1 MKKLFNLNKPQA
13 INKLMSNKFILII
26 LLLLCLTTTVN
37 AEVQTLGTFKQNT
50 CVNLIQTCSNC
61 SYSNISSVIAPNS
74 ASLLGQVVM
83 TKISNVY
90 NYSFCSTSQIGSYI
104 VNGISDVD
112 GSQVVW
118 AYDFQITPSGSN
130 NNPNFYYIIF
140 IASLGVMIL
149 GFVLKNAP
157 IVILGSFGMVYLG
170 LYIILFGING
180 IKDTVYTWGWGIIIL
195 AVAGYIGIKS
205 AYEMITD

>member
-1 MKKLFNLNKPQA
+1 MKKLY
-13 INKLMSNKFILII
+13 LMMFVFLFIFPM
-26 LLLLCLTTTVN
+26 VS

-140 IASLGVMIL
+140 IASLGVVIL

>member
-180 IKDTVYTWGWGIIIL
+180 IKDTVYTWGFGIILL

>member
-1 MKKLFNLNKPQA
+1 MKCKYRA

-140 IASLGVMIL
+140 IASLGVVIL